1 MIKVNIGLFGILAIL
16 LIVIILSFFLIN
28 EINYIKTNLDL
39 ILFMIEDIDSDLHES
54 KSLI

>member
-39 ILFMIEDIDSDLHES
+39 ILNIIEDIDSDLHES

>member
-16 LIVIILSFFLIN
+16 LIVTILSFFLID

-39 ILFMIEDIDSDLHES
+39 ILNIIEDIDSDLHES